1 MAHMMRFQRGRI
13 DKTRRGSELKAMPN
27 GVEHDHVYETKA
39 ALCDCGTRPYLYS
52 RPESDFEH

>member
-1 MAHMMRFQRGRI
+1 MMRFQRGRI